1 MRLNLRLCVSL
12 ALFSTCFSSAS
23 YADRFNNV
31 IDDFDTYL
39 QSENEGQKPKPR
51 PIEVPL
57 SVKSQAQGYD
67 VLSTLSPVPLPKE
80 NRQVKTV
87 NARNTKEK
95 KATQHVSNT
104 MTVSHSQNT
113 KAPVTATAQTQ
124 VEPKTQ
130 PQVTEPVTPPVTE
143 VCVLPTEPSSYQP
156 TSSYLL
162 QSNQWNPKYLAKDFA
177 KYQVIIDPLGLY
189 SSDFTKKA
197 GADNAAYL
205 AQLANLIEQQQ
216 LKSLYRLGIAQ
227 GVGELIAYNKLLT
240 DGQLV
245 NKLTNYNKS
254 IAELNRIIAEKQSTI
269 NQLSEEITANKLKID
284 QLQNVVK
291 SVDNKVVIDE
301 LNNELTKSKG
311 AVAEKQASLE
321 ALAKQNDQSLETI
334 KKLEK
339 QLNDGL
345 VDVANTKKQLT
356 DKDKQVTDAHQ
367 RIDQLTA
374 EIAKLQSDA
383 KQQLESSG
391 NTDEQ
396 LKTLSANLLTQETLL
411 KQREDELKQVQSQ
424 KNDVQ
429 SALKQQQ
436 DAVKQLEQQNQQLAA
451 QMKQQLTDKD
461 QQVTDAHQRID
472 QLTAEIAKLQS
483 DAKQQLESSGNTD
496 EQLKTLSANL
506 LTQETLLKQ
515 REDELKQVQSQKN
528 DVQSALKQ
536 QQDAIKQ
543 LEQQNQ
549 QLVEQMKQQLTDKDK
564 QVTDAHQ
571 RIDQLTA
578 EIAKLQSDAKQQ
590 LQSSGNTDEQLKT
603 LSANLLTQETLL
615 KQREDEL
622 KQVQSQK
629 NDVQSA
635 LKQQQDAVKQLEQQ
649 NQQLAEKSKQ
659 NEKIQVVLAE
669 QTAQL
674 VQKNALEVELANAK
688 KQQLTQQ
695 NAHEKIAKQ
704 LTDSQNQYAQLQAQ
718 LATNEQGYAEAKKQ
732 LAQANAEVQKLRT
745 ELEKQ
750 TELAGKAT
758 DQQVK
763 ELTTEL
769 NQQITLLKAREE
781 TLTKLDLEN
790 KNVQNSLKAQ
800 LSDKQQ
806 LESQN
811 ALLASQA
818 KEKEIQIA
826 KLEKDIASRNQ
837 QQSDL
842 EQKLL
847 DVNKQLNV
855 LKLEAEKFTAEN
867 VAKKDQELLQLKKQL
882 DEKTAADSQSRQEL
896 ASVQENLKKA
906 KDELASLKAF
916 STDDGLKL
924 QIRDLNQ
931 RVTQLREENDALR
944 ANKKTVAGKAPNIIQ
959 IPPADNTTIAKENAK
974 RNQKIL
980 EDIKRQKYSKLDNFT
995 YYKVL
1000 QKGTPITDVQD
1011 KKITLIMREQ
1021 LTDGKV
1027 TVMHTEKNP
1036 MVLPYN
1042 QLPPP
1047 MNSFVEKVGVGGM
1060 VKIYIEPE
1068 GGYGPEGIPGEVPP
1082 NSMSIIDLKVIQAN

>member
-104 MTVSHSQNT
+104 ATVSHSQNT
-113 KAPVTATAQTQ
+113 TAPVTATVQTQ

-254 IAELNRIIAEKQSTI
+254 IAELNRIITEKQSTI
-269 NQLSEEITANKLKID
+269 NQLSEEIAANKLKID

-311 AVAEKQASLE
+311 VVAEKQASLE
-321 ALAKQNDQSLETI
+321 ALAKQNDQSLENI

-367 RIDQLTA
+367 RIEQLTA

-383 KQQLESSG
+383 KQQL
-391 NTDEQ
+391 Q
-396 LKTLSANLLTQETLL
+396 
-411 KQREDELKQVQSQ
+411 
-424 KNDVQ
+424 
-429 SALKQQQ
+429 
-436 DAVKQLEQQNQQLAA
+436 
-451 QMKQQLTDKD
+451 
-461 QQVTDAHQRID
+461 
-472 QLTAEIAKLQS
+472 
-483 DAKQQLESSGNTD
+483 SSGNTD

-549 QLVEQMKQQLTDKDK
+549 QLAEQMKQQLTDKDK

-674 VQKNALEVELANAK
+674 VQKNALEVEIANAK

>member
-104 MTVSHSQNT
+104 ATVSHSQNT
-113 KAPVTATAQTQ
+113 TAPVTATVQTQ

-130 PQVTEPVTPPVTE
+130 PQVTEPMTPPVTE

-197 GADNAAYL
+197 GADNVAYL

-254 IAELNRIIAEKQSTI
+254 IAELNRIITEKQSTI
-269 NQLSEEITANKLKID
+269 NQLSEEIAANKLKID

-311 AVAEKQASLE
+311 VVAEKQASLE
-321 ALAKQNDQSLETI
+321 ALAKQNDQSLENI

-391 NTDEQ
+391 NTDE
-396 LKTLSANLLTQETLL
+396 
-411 KQREDELKQVQSQ
+411 
-424 KNDVQ
+424 
-429 SALKQQQ
+429 
-436 DAVKQLEQQNQQLAA
+436 
-451 QMKQQLTDKD
+451 
-461 QQVTDAHQRID
+461 H
-472 QLTAEIAKLQS
+472 
-483 DAKQQLESSGNTD
+483 
-496 EQLKTLSANL
+496 LKTLSANL

-549 QLVEQMKQQLTDKDK
+549 QLAEQMKQQLTDKDQQVTDAHQRIDQLTAEIAKLQSDAKQLLQSSGNTDEQLKTLSANLLTQETLLKQREDELKQVQSQKNDAQSALKQQQDAIKQLEQQNQQLAEQMKQQLTDKDK

-980 EDIKRQKYSKLDNFT
+980 EDIKQQKYSKLDNFT

>member
-104 MTVSHSQNT
+104 VTVSHSQNT
-113 KAPVTATAQTQ
+113 TAPVTATVQTQ

-345 VDVANTKKQLT
+345 VNVANTKK
-356 DKDKQVTDAHQ
+356 
-367 RIDQLTA
+367 
-374 EIAKLQSDA
+374 
-383 KQQLESSG
+383 
-391 NTDEQ
+391 
-396 LKTLSANLLTQETLL
+396 
-411 KQREDELKQVQSQ
+411 
-424 KNDVQ
+424 
-429 SALKQQQ
+429 
-436 DAVKQLEQQNQQLAA
+436 
-451 QMKQQLTDKD
+451 
-461 QQVTDAHQRID
+461 
-472 QLTAEIAKLQS
+472 
-483 DAKQQLESSGNTD
+483 
-496 EQLKTLSANL
+496 
-506 LTQETLLKQ
+506 
-515 REDELKQVQSQKN
+515 
-528 DVQSALKQ
+528 
-536 QQDAIKQ
+536 
-543 LEQQNQ
+543 
-549 QLVEQMKQQLTDKDK
+549 QLTDKDK

-980 EDIKRQKYSKLDNFT
+980 EDIKQQKYSKLDNFT